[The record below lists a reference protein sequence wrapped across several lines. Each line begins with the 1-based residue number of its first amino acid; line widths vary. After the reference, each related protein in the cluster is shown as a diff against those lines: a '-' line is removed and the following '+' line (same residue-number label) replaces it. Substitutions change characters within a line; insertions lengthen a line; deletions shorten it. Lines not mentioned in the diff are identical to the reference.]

1 MGKLME
7 KFNVNP
13 TGAGTFGFTHFAEV
27 WNGRLAMVG
36 IICLV
41 AGEVT
46 TGKGQLAQMGI
57 VGRGAGLLVVLLLVG
72 LTVASMLGYYAVG
85 MAQQMALTESEN
97 STTPVPAGSPETA
110 PSAPVPTAGTPTS

>member
-1 MGKLME
+1 MKRWLE
-7 KFNVNP
+7 NINVNP
-13 TGAGTFGFTHFAEV
+13 TGAGTFGFTHFAEL
-27 WNGRLAMVG
+27 WNGRLAMIG

-41 AGEVT
+41 VGEVT

-85 MAQQMALTESEN
+85 VAQRLALTESQN
-97 STTPVPAGSPETA
+97 SATPAPADSPETA
-110 PSAPVPTAGTPTS
+110 PSAPVPTAGTPTN